1 VVEKVY
7 KLSKSLKEKNMIK
20 STLLNVK
27 KLNNVQYMMLFNN
40 STTKVEVDL
49 EFLLNKYPE
58 KREFVLNVKLYNY
71 LQKLVQKDM
80 FKSELFQWMLSE

>member
-1 VVEKVY
+1 
-7 KLSKSLKEKNMIK
+7 MIK